1 MKKLALTVGG
11 LLLPLVSFAAETG
24 APVLGNVD
32 TLVTSIG
39 SIIEKVVPILF
50 TLALVG
56 FFYGLV
62 MYIFGKE
69 DDKAQAKKTM
79 IWGVVA
85 LFVMASVWGLVTFL
99 GEAVGIG
106 QATGGPSVGNLLPK
120 P

>member
-11 LLLPLVSFAAETG
+11 LLLPLVSFAQTSAPDLSNVET
-24 APVLGNVD
+24 L
-32 TLVTSIG
+32 TRSIG
-39 SIIEKVVPILF
+39 RIINMIVPILF

>member
-1 MKKLALTVGG
+1 MKKLALTIGG
-11 LLLPLVSFAAETG
+11 LVLPLVSFAQSD
-24 APVLGNVD
+24 PDLSNVN

-39 SIIEKVVPILF
+39 EIINLVVPILF

-85 LFVMASVWGLVTFL
+85 LFVMASVWGLVAFL
-99 GEAVGIG
+99 STAVGVE
-106 QATGGPSVGNLLPK
+106 TGGGPGFQVGDLVPQ